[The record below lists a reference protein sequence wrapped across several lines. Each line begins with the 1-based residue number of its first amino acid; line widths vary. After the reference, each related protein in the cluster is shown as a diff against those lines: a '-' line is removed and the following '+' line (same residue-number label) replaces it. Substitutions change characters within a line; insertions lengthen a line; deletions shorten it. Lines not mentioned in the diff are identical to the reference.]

1 MFNNPN
7 YNLQSHILT
16 QGSEALSKLV
26 LENPHI
32 QFLNVMYVLLHTI
45 PATTIHY
52 VILKNVYLVPIE
64 KNQIHLT
71 DETYMHLML
80 IFFTKG
86 LLELILNISH
96 HQNSLLNC
104 ESHFVKKKT
113 HFLKNNFQKMVNFVA
128 FF

>member
-71 DETYMHLML
+71 DETVYAFNVD
-80 IFFTKG
+80 FFYKR
-86 LLELILNISH
+86 
-96 HQNSLLNC
+96 
-104 ESHFVKKKT
+104 FVG
-113 HFLKNNFQKMVNFVA
+113 NWN
-128 FF
+128 